1 MKISNLSVMAVIPL
15 LITGFTG
22 ICDSIKP
29 NVAAAKDS
37 IPFHEFKIEDVSSS
51 WGEVFLETTSINIEV
66 ITNERELSKVPLK
79 VDCDIYLN
87 EVNVVSGLGEDLC
100 IVPHENGSSV
110 HFSVTIDNENIIKW
124 WVSHIN
130 NGERTEVRIEGK
142 VIIALKD
149 VDFSYPF
156 SEDSS
161 FQTDML
167 QSLQVVK

>member
-1 MKISNLSVMAVIPL
+1 MKMSNVSVMAVVLL
-15 LITGFTG
+15 LIAGFVG
-22 ICDSIKP
+22 VCDFMRPTLAFDASR
-29 NVAAAKDS
+29 V
-37 IPFHEFKIEDVSSS
+37 EIEDVSSS
-51 WGEVFLETTSINIEV
+51 WGEVSLETTSINIEV
-66 ITNERELSKVPLK
+66 ITNEPELSKVPLK

-100 IVPHENGSSV
+100 IVPYETGSSV

-149 VDFSYPF
+149 VDLDFPF
-156 SEDSS
+156 SEHSS

-167 QSLQVVK
+167 QGLQVVK

>member
-1 MKISNLSVMAVIPL
+1 MKISNLRVMAVVLL
-15 LITGFTG
+15 LIAGFIG
-22 ICDSIKP
+22 VCDSIKP
-29 NVAAAKDS
+29 ALAFDAKNV
-37 IPFHEFKIEDVSSS
+37 KIEDVSSS
-51 WGEVFLETTSINIEV
+51 WGEVSLETTSINIEV

-100 IVPHENGSSV
+100 IVPYETGSSV

-130 NGERTEVRIEGK
+130 NGEQTEVRIEGK
-142 VIIALKD
+142 ITIALKD
-149 VDFSYPF
+149 MDFSFPF
-156 SEDSS
+156 LEHSS

-167 QSLQVVK
+167 QGLQVVK

>member
-1 MKISNLSVMAVIPL
+1 MSNLSAVAVIPL
-15 LITGFTG
+15 LITGFIG
-22 ICDSIKP
+22 VCDSIKP
-29 NVAAAKDS
+29 TLAFDASRV
-37 IPFHEFKIEDVSSS
+37 KIEHVSSS
-51 WGEVFLETTSINIEV
+51 WGEVSLETTSINIEV
-66 ITNERELSKVPLK
+66 ITNEPDLSKVPLK

-100 IVPHENGSSV
+100 IIPYETGSSV

-130 NGERTEVRIEGK
+130 NGDQTEVRIEGK

-161 FQTDML
+161 FQTDIL
-167 QSLQVVK
+167 QGLQIVK